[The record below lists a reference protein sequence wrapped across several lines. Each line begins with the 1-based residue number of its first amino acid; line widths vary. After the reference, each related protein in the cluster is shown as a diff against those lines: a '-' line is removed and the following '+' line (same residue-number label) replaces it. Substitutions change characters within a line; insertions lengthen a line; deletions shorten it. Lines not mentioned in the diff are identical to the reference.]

1 MLGYRSNS
9 CLCVWEL
16 LCRQDDREAA
26 RNFAPQAWVCADGS
40 GGGGDARAGRRP
52 SAPGDRQRLKRLFMN
67 RKQSVYDT

>member
-40 GGGGDARAGRRP
+40 GGGGRAGRAPPVGSRR
-52 SAPGDRQRLKRLFMN
+52 SAALETL
-67 RKQSVYDT
+67 VYES

>member
-26 RNFAPQAWVCADGS
+26 RNFAPQAWVCGE
-40 GGGGDARAGRRP
+40 GGGGTRGPGAADRLL
-52 SAPGDRQRLKRLFMN
+52 GDRQCLKRLFMN